1 MLNRNAI
8 RSYMEIEGVLYPIGD
23 GFTRFAFSMRPI
35 EYTRTYLD
43 ECAPRTDAVGYED
56 RILYAFEAIEGDRV
70 SSHMLS
76 LLRSLHGKSRVCVDI
91 VTVLGKA
98 GQVCRAKRQRYT
110 LCPDTVGDGC
120 DALTAKGSLRACGVA
135 EYGTL
140 DEAHLTFTA
149 DI

>member
-1 MLNRNAI
+1 MIQRNAM

-23 GFTRFAFSMRPI
+23 GFTRFAFSMRPK
-35 EYTRTYLD
+35 EYTRTYFD

-70 SSHMLS
+70 TSHMLS
-76 LLRSLHGKSRVCVDI
+76 LLASLGGKSRVCVDI
-91 VTVLGKA
+91 VTVAAKA
-98 GQVCRAKRQRYT
+98 GETSRAKRQRYT

-120 DALTAKGSLRACGVA
+120 DALTSKGSLRACGAA

-140 DEAHLTFTA
+140 DEARLTFTA
-149 DI
+149 DV